1 MVSLANLKVL
11 HPKIIENVYLKE
23 LQGNMIATQFLP
35 ERAIPFPEFV
45 YQRYGELGGVTPKS
59 AEGAGTPISST
70 EYSQER
76 ASTVEYREG
85 EMITEQAI
93 KFMGQVRNF
102 QLDAAEHLAER
113 LALRQELNTVDA
125 LSNNA
130 SHVID
135 LEGNSGGAWN
145 EENADIMDD
154 LQEAIRLVRK
164 EGHTRPDVALL
175 NSDVESDILM
185 NSAFKNWNVS
195 GPIIQNPLMTGSV
208 EALKPRGLS
217 FYVSDAFYLAEER
230 TAKADEVKNFVIDNK
245 VLVFKQGG
253 ELGNTYVSEPYQ
265 SRMYPLEDNRAFKMQ
280 VWKNMAAVIKRPQF
294 IVRIDNVRSET

>member
-1 MVSLANLKVL
+1 MVTLANLKVL

-35 ERAIPFPEFV
+35 ERSIPFPEFV

-85 EMITEQAI
+85 ELISEQSI
-93 KFMGQVRNF
+93 KFMGSVRNF

-113 LALRQELNTVDA
+113 MALRQELNTVDA

-130 SHVID
+130 AHVID
-135 LEGNSGGAWN
+135 LEGSSGGAWN

-154 LQEAIRLVRK
+154 LQEAIRLVKK

-175 NSDVESDILM
+175 NSDVESDILQ

-195 GPIIQNPLMTGSV
+195 GNLIQSPLLTGSV
-208 EALKPRGLS
+208 EGFSPRGLQL
-217 FYVSDAFYLAEER
+217 FVSDAFYLAEER
-230 TAKADEVKNFVIDNK
+230 TAKANEVKNFVVDNK
-245 VLVFKQGG
+245 VLIFKRGG
-253 ELGNTYVSEPYQ
+253 DLGNTYVAEPYQ

-294 IVRIDNVRSET
+294 IVRVDNVRSEV